1 MQEVIAS
8 ILDAESKADEIIK
21 NAAEKSKE
29 IKRTADDDGEKI
41 KSGAIAVFKVHR
53 AAELNSAEKKADEEY
68 QSILAEG
75 VAEAENI
82 AAKASKSV
90 DKLAVEIVNKIT
102 G

>member
-8 ILDAESKADEIIK
+8 ILDAENKADEILK
-21 NAAEKSKE
+21 TATEKSKE

-53 AAELNSAEKKADEEY
+53 ASELNSAEKKADAEY
-68 QSILAEG
+68 ESILAAG
-75 VAEAENI
+75 KSEAEKI
-82 AAKASKSV
+82 AASTSKSI
-90 DKLAVEIVNKIT
+90 DKLAEEIVNKIT

>member
-8 ILDAESKADEIIK
+8 ILDAENKADDILQQTI
-21 NAAEKSKE
+21 EKSKE

-53 AAELNSAEKKADEEY
+53 AAELNSAEKKAEAEY
-68 QSILAEG
+68 QLILAEG
-75 VAEAENI
+75 KNEAEKI
-82 AAKASKSV
+82 AASASKSI
-90 DKLAVEIVNKIT
+90 DKLAEEIVSKIT